1 MRRRAG
7 EIAVARKN
15 SSQTP
20 LGQCQSAPVAAV
32 LRIASYDPLVQLDCP
47 LPGLEHT
54 VPIAYVGQSGAEEVV
69 VSRNGALPIGGWR
82 SGQLC
87 FSNRQRLAL
96 KLETRLE
103 ITHIFQHGGQTA
115 ILHGQRIPPAAVLR
129 IGASE
134 CLP

>member
-1 MRRRAG
+1 MPRRAG
-7 EIAVARKN
+7 EIASAQKN

-20 LGQCQSAPVAAV
+20 LGQCQPAPVAAV

-47 LPGLEHT
+47 LPCLKHT
-54 VPIAYVGQSGAEEVV
+54 VPIAYVGQGVAEEVV
-69 VSRNGALPIGGWR
+69 VSGKGALPMGGWR

-87 FSNRQRLAL
+87 FPNRQRLVL

-103 ITHIFQHGGQTA
+103 IAHIFQHGGQTA
-115 ILHGQRIPPAAVLR
+115 VLHCQRIPPAAVLR

-134 CLP
+134 

>member
-20 LGQCQSAPVAAV
+20 LGQCQPAPVAAV
-32 LRIASYDPLVQLDCP
+32 LRIASYDSLVQLECP

-54 VPIAYVGQSGAEEVV
+54 VPIAYVDQSGGEEVV

-87 FSNRQRLAL
+87 FSNCQRLAL
-96 KLETRLE
+96 ELETRLK
-103 ITHIFQHGGQTA
+103 IAHVFQHGGQTA
-115 ILHGQRIPPAAVLR
+115 VLYGQRIPPTAVLR
-129 IGASE
+129 IGAGE
-134 CLP
+134 